1 MNDRI
6 EVYGYHGTSQT
17 KAASILKNGFL
28 ASDND
33 YNWLG
38 TGIYFFQDAPMRAK
52 QWAIEQHPQEPAVI
66 CARIQ
71 LDNCIDLFD
80 VKMLDINKS
89 KEILENYFANV
100 TQEQFAIDLE
110 KYCPE
115 LVEAESASLASDEFD
130 KAELYQQAK
139 QEGKLEI
146 APKLLK
152 KGLSIQ
158 EVAEILE
165 LDVHL
170 ISK

>member
-1 MNDRI
+1 
-6 EVYGYHGTSQT
+6 
-17 KAASILKNGFL
+17 
-28 ASDND
+28 
-33 YNWLG
+33 
-38 TGIYFFQDAPMRAK
+38 
-52 QWAIEQHPQEPAVI
+52 
-66 CARIQ
+66 
-71 LDNCIDLFD
+71 
-80 VKMLDINKS
+80 MLDINKS
-89 KEILENYFANV
+89 KEILENYFATV

-115 LVEAESASLASDEFD
+115 LVEAESASLSDAFD
-130 KAELYQQAK
+130 NAELYQQAK
-139 QEGKLEI
+139 QESKLEI

>member
-89 KEILENYFANV
+89 FANV